1 MRLRPGQWSQ
11 DDTDRVSGVLWPV
24 GLAMV
29 ISAAGMQLGLMIGAE
44 TTTVTMISPAATPGW
59 FGPPV
64 MVGFP
69 FRSYWAW
76 TGAAGFMGLMS
87 MIGAVALDRFQ
98 NFKK

>member
-1 MRLRPGQWSQ
+1 MRLGPGQWTQEDS
-11 DDTDRVSGVLWPV
+11 DRVSGVLWPL

-29 ISAAGMQLGLMIGAE
+29 IGAAGMQIGLMIGAE
-44 TTTVTMISPAATPGW
+44 TTTVTIISRTATPGW

-69 FRSYWAW
+69 FRSFWAW

-87 MIGAVALDRFQ
+87 MIAAVALDRLH
-98 NFKK
+98 NLKK

>member
-1 MRLRPGQWSQ
+1 MRLGPGQWTQEDS
-11 DDTDRVSGVLWPV
+11 DRVSGVLWPL

-29 ISAAGMQLGLMIGAE
+29 IAAAGMQLGLIIGAE
-44 TTTVTMISPAATPGW
+44 TTTVTMISRAATPGW

-64 MVGFP
+64 RVGFP

-87 MIGAVALDRFQ
+87 MIAAVALDRLGS
-98 NFKK
+98 FKK

>member
-1 MRLRPGQWSQ
+1 MSLWLGQWTQEDS
-11 DDTDRVSGVLWPV
+11 DRVSGVLWPL

-29 ISAAGMQLGLMIGAE
+29 IGAAGMQLGMMIGAE
-44 TTTVTMISPAATPGW
+44 TTTVKMIGPAATPGW

-64 MVGFP
+64 VVGFP

-87 MIGAVALDRFQ
+87 MIVAVALDRFQ

>member
-1 MRLRPGQWSQ
+1 
-11 DDTDRVSGVLWPV
+11 
-24 GLAMV
+24 
-29 ISAAGMQLGLMIGAE
+29 MIGAE

-64 MVGFP
+64 RVGFP

-76 TGAAGFMGLMS
+76 TSAAGFMGLMS
-87 MIGAVALDRFQ
+87 MIAALALNRLQ

>member
-1 MRLRPGQWSQ
+1 MRLGRGEWSQ
-11 DDTDRVSGVLWPV
+11 DDTDRVSSVLWPL

-29 ISAAGMQLGLMIGAE
+29 IGAAGMQLGLMIGAE
-44 TTTVTMISPAATPGW
+44 TTTVTMMSPAATPGW

-64 MVGFP
+64 RVGFP

-87 MIGAVALDRFQ
+87 MAAGMALDRLQ
-98 NFKK
+98 SFKK